1 MLCWN
6 NIAPRARSRERKS
19 DNEQLAMSSWALL
32 REKEGEFGP
41 WLRRAFWLPVRG
53 TLRTFHV
60 LPVIAAAVVFVL
72 LATDGQLREIY
83 ASYMEDIGTANF
95 FATAFRL
102 AAAAFAFTLISAVL
116 YEAHRLLS
124 AGRAESIHAS
134 SADLA
139 LGARPRPVR
148 EAAAIVLALSP
159 WLGLAFGLLNAKFYL
174 ADLFAKLQQAG
185 ATGLDRMQHVP
196 MPSSAAIVA
205 GILLLGLVLSYLVAA
220 SPKNPLLQR
229 AVIIANPPTA
239 TLLFLLLET
248 APQKNPSTAE
258 VVETWAVICGVT
270 AVYYFIY
277 ERLYS
282 MRALVFSRG
291 VQESTGLNL
300 RKYYRLLLFA
310 WVLLPWLIV
319 IVLHFTA
326 APQTDRGALHS
337 WAMIPIAMSWVISIG
352 LFVTSVLYRYRERA
366 VLKWWI
372 YGAVVSLAVAGLFS
386 SWLPPGVIVTI
397 DRALGPLSS
406 MAFALLFLTFV
417 FALLAVLSQRSGFPV
432 LSLVILALVGS
443 VLVPLPIGWTVALLS
458 LLCLVIFFA
467 ALLAQL
473 RAVACVALILALA
486 GAINFAKL
494 HGVREVHLRA
504 TADAPT
510 LQAQFHS
517 WLQRTKLAAVSSGG
531 SADAGTPAA
540 CASRYSGTS
549 DPYPV
554 YIIAAAGGGI
564 YAASAASMFLA
575 RLQDYD
581 PCFAQHVFALSA
593 VSGGAIGATI
603 FQAVAQSPLSATAAT
618 AASVPTNRGCLP
630 PDADAGQTGTDQLLE
645 REVCA
650 VIQDDHFS
658 PLVASIFPEL
668 LGFTRSGR
676 AQELVQSFDNSVRQ
690 RNPGAAK
697 VLDERFDDFAAHWSD
712 SGTPAPVLNTTWVE
726 TGYRA
731 AFAPFPLH
739 AIDGS
744 LYSFADK
751 NMPDDTNLTVL
762 GAAVVSAR
770 FPAVLPPYSLL
781 IGTGSSKAS
790 SAGGSERWNFV
801 DGGYSDTSG
810 AATALA
816 LYDALKPAAKAAN
829 VVLRVILLTSS
840 DPRLEPNAID
850 GTAFAD
856 TLGPIDA
863 MLSVRDGL
871 GNEAVARACDGILG
885 ASLAHAD
892 SSESRCEDLTGKPDS
907 PFQIVGIEDATYGLS
922 LGWKISQT
930 TFGVVSWM
938 LGEPQFATGSV
949 CQGEAP
955 NKAPTPQAN
964 GQFTLNEKIVCANS
978 RVLAAVLESLK

>member
-1 MLCWN
+1 
-6 NIAPRARSRERKS
+6 
-19 DNEQLAMSSWALL
+19 
-32 REKEGEFGP
+32 
-41 WLRRAFWLPVRG
+41 
-53 TLRTFHV
+53 
-60 LPVIAAAVVFVL
+60 
-72 LATDGQLREIY
+72 
-83 ASYMEDIGTANF
+83 
-95 FATAFRL
+95 L
-102 AAAAFAFTLISAVL
+102 AAA
-116 YEAHRLLS
+116 
-124 AGRAESIHAS
+124 
-134 SADLA
+134 
-139 LGARPRPVR
+139 
-148 EAAAIVLALSP
+148 
-159 WLGLAFGLLNAKFYL
+159 
-174 ADLFAKLQQAG
+174 
-185 ATGLDRMQHVP
+185 
-196 MPSSAAIVA
+196 
-205 GILLLGLVLSYLVAA
+205 
-220 SPKNPLLQR
+220 
-229 AVIIANPPTA
+229 
-239 TLLFLLLET
+239 
-248 APQKNPSTAE
+248 
-258 VVETWAVICGVT
+258 
-270 AVYYFIY
+270 
-277 ERLYS
+277 
-282 MRALVFSRG
+282 
-291 VQESTGLNL
+291 
-300 RKYYRLLLFA
+300 
-310 WVLLPWLIV
+310 
-319 IVLHFTA
+319 
-326 APQTDRGALHS
+326 
-337 WAMIPIAMSWVISIG
+337 
-352 LFVTSVLYRYRERA
+352 
-366 VLKWWI
+366 
-372 YGAVVSLAVAGLFS
+372 
-386 SWLPPGVIVTI
+386 
-397 DRALGPLSS
+397 
-406 MAFALLFLTFV
+406 
-417 FALLAVLSQRSGFPV
+417 
-432 LSLVILALVGS
+432 
-443 VLVPLPIGWTVALLS
+443 
-458 LLCLVIFFA
+458 
-467 ALLAQL
+467 
-473 RAVACVALILALA
+473 
-486 GAINFAKL
+486 
-494 HGVREVHLRA
+494 
-504 TADAPT
+504 
-510 LQAQFHS
+510 
-517 WLQRTKLAAVSSGG
+517 SSGG
-531 SADAGTPAA
+531 SAVAATPAA
-540 CASRYSGTS
+540 CVARYSGTS

-603 FQAVAQSPLSATAAT
+603 FQAVAQSPLSPTAA
-618 AASVPTNRGCLP
+618 AAVAEPTNRGCLP
-630 PDADAGQTGTDQLLE
+630 PDADADSGQTGTSQLLE

-650 VIQDDHFS
+650 IIQDDHFS
-658 PLVASIFPEL
+658 PLVAAIFPEL

-690 RNPGAAK
+690 RNSGAAN
-697 VLDERFDDFAAHWSD
+697 VLDEHFDDFAAHWPN

-751 NMPDDTNLTVL
+751 NMPDDTYLTVL

-781 IGTGSSKAS
+781 IGTGTADAG
-790 SAGGSERWNFV
+790 SAGGTERWNFV

-816 LYDALKPAAKAAN
+816 LYNALKPAAKAAN

-885 ASLAHAD
+885 ANLAHAD
-892 SSESRCEDLTGKPDS
+892 SESRCEDLTGRPDS

-964 GQFTLNEKIVCANS
+964 GQFILNEKVVCANS
-978 RVLAAVLESLK
+978 RVLAAVLSSLK